1 MEWVSDLYATQ
12 PFWIWLAIAALI
24 LAVEAAIGSEWLLWP
39 AVAAGIVAVLTAIG
53 LPLGLV
59 GELIVF
65 AILTIIGTV
74 FARRLVKRINP
85 TESDI
90 NARDSR
96 LVGQKATVVQ
106 AFVGGQGRIFI
117 SGAEWAAELMDGVS
131 ASPLAGDA
139 VVVED
144 ASGTRLK
151 VRPV

>member
-1 MEWVSDLYATQ
+1 MEWVTDLYAAQ
-12 PFWIWLAIAALI
+12 PFWIWLAIAAVI

-96 LVGQKATVVQ
+96 LVGQRATVVQ

-117 SGAEWAAELMDGVS
+117 SGAEWAAELMDGAM

>member
-1 MEWVSDLYATQ
+1 M
-12 PFWIWLAIAALI
+12 
-24 LAVEAAIGSEWLLWP
+24 
-39 AVAAGIVAVLTAIG
+39 
-53 LPLGLV
+53 
-59 GELIVF
+59 
-65 AILTIIGTV
+65 
-74 FARRLVKRINP
+74 
-85 TESDI
+85 
-90 NARDSR
+90 
-96 LVGQKATVVQ
+96 VQ

>member
-1 MEWVSDLYATQ
+1 MEWVTDLYAAQ

-117 SGAEWAAELMDGVS
+117 SGAEWAAELMDGAS

>member
-1 MEWVSDLYATQ
+1 MEWVTDLYAAQ

-65 AILTIIGTV
+65 AILTILGTV

-90 NARDSR
+90 NARESR

-117 SGAEWAAELMDGVS
+117 SGAEWAAELMDGAS

>member
-1 MEWVSDLYATQ
+1 MEWVTDLYAAQ

-96 LVGQKATVVQ
+96 LVGQRATVVQ

-117 SGAEWAAELMDGVS
+117 SGAEWAAELMDGAS